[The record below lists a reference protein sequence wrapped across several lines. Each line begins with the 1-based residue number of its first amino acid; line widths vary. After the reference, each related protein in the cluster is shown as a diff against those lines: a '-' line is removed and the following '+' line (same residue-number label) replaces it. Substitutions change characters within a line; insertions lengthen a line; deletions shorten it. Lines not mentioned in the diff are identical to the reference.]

1 MASSTERSLKTY
13 ARRQGEKRTAD
24 RAAVRASASK
34 IDPVVLDF
42 MEKCQKSPRYFIECC
57 LSVQPM
63 EGGEIVPF
71 ILNPGQDLVMQSVER
86 QLAENKPVRVL
97 CLKSRRHGI
106 STLGEALAYWGTSN
120 FPYKN
125 GMVVAHK
132 KVNTGEIFRMA
143 KLFYDTDSRH
153 KLNIAPEILE
163 SNAMALRFGVDRKA
177 KAIGRTGLNSQLLLD
192 SAEGSGVGV
201 GLTLHVLHLSEL
213 GKWVNEMIM
222 PGLMVALTR
231 APGTIGIA
239 ESTAEGVGNTFHKMW
254 KEAEAG
260 RSEWDPVF
268 LSWLLD
274 PNNWLPVSEREA
286 AAWSFTDRYERDLY
300 EKHGASLN
308 QIKWR
313 RMKLSSPEMMR
324 PGYAPEEIFKQEF
337 PACLTGEVR
346 VSTERGIIPI
356 SEILGCRETESGRI
370 VAAGP
375 QPESMVYRLTTKA
388 GRTIR
393 GTFDHPVHTPS
404 GEFVWLGQLQP
415 GQEITLRPPR
425 FAENV
430 YVHRWNPIPGV
441 VHSVEID
448 ETWGRF
454 LGYFMGDGSW
464 YKYVLS
470 IVCDAK
476 DEDTIADVQRVIR
489 AVMGDPHA
497 RTIAKMQGR
506 KGAVEWR
513 LGCKAARDVMLALGT
528 LHRNDGGK
536 GSYKRTVCVPE
547 AIWRSPKPV
556 VREFLRGLFESDG
569 SASGNKVSFAT
580 CKPEFARDV
589 QLLLLG
595 FGINGAIVGTTKKA
609 GSGNTYYIYTITLGV
624 VASRRFHDE
633 IGFVSARKQS
643 GRPEETHLGRPAV
656 EPLMVD
662 EVLSVEE
669 DRVEVTYDLTVE
681 PEHVFSANGILTH
694 NTPEEAFLTSGKHF
708 FLVSALEDLA
718 ASGKGVKKPAY
729 RARIP
734 LEKVPADRD
743 KRDWKALHIPPVRD
757 DYGELYVWEEPK
769 AGEDYVIGGD
779 PAQGLEHGDNSVA
792 WVLKRSTLEFVAR
805 LKSRKFDSDEFG
817 QKCALLGWWYNTA
830 LIGIEINGPGVAA
843 NSALRRVHYNRV
855 WYDRDIVRADEPM
868 KQYLGWRTST
878 ANRRSILE
886 RLEEEIRR
894 MTVSIPAEEFF
905 AEARTFQL
913 IDGRPEAIVG
923 CHDDEIMSAAIAVQ
937 IHLRGGAVRGTKATK
952 EAVPAL
958 DFAKPKSKE
967 NLKRKREIRS
977 YEW

>member
-201 GLTLHVLHLSEL
+201 GLTLHVLHLSEI

-337 PACLTGEVR
+337 P
-346 VSTERGIIPI
+346 
-356 SEILGCRETESGRI
+356 
-370 VAAGP
+370 
-375 QPESMVYRLTTKA
+375 TTP
-388 GRTIR
+388 
-393 GTFDHPVHTPS
+393 D
-404 GEFVWLGQLQP
+404 
-415 GQEITLRPPR
+415 
-425 FAENV
+425 
-430 YVHRWNPIPGV
+430 
-441 VHSVEID
+441 
-448 ETWGRF
+448 
-454 LGYFMGDGSW
+454 
-464 YKYVLS
+464 
-470 IVCDAK
+470 
-476 DEDTIADVQRVIR
+476 
-489 AVMGDPHA
+489 
-497 RTIAKMQGR
+497 
-506 KGAVEWR
+506 
-513 LGCKAARDVMLALGT
+513 
-528 LHRNDGGK
+528 
-536 GSYKRTVCVPE
+536 
-547 AIWRSPKPV
+547 
-556 VREFLRGLFESDG
+556 
-569 SASGNKVSFAT
+569 
-580 CKPEFARDV
+580 
-589 QLLLLG
+589 
-595 FGINGAIVGTTKKA
+595 
-609 GSGNTYYIYTITLGV
+609 
-624 VASRRFHDE
+624 
-633 IGFVSARKQS
+633 
-643 GRPEETHLGRPAV
+643 
-656 EPLMVD
+656 
-662 EVLSVEE
+662 
-669 DRVEVTYDLTVE
+669 
-681 PEHVFSANGILTH
+681 
-694 NTPEEAFLTSGKHF
+694 EAFLTSGKNF
-708 FLVSALEDLA
+708 FLVENLEALA

-952 EAVPAL
+952 EAAPTL

>member
-337 PACLTGEVR
+337 P
-346 VSTERGIIPI
+346 
-356 SEILGCRETESGRI
+356 
-370 VAAGP
+370 
-375 QPESMVYRLTTKA
+375 TTP
-388 GRTIR
+388 
-393 GTFDHPVHTPS
+393 D
-404 GEFVWLGQLQP
+404 
-415 GQEITLRPPR
+415 
-425 FAENV
+425 
-430 YVHRWNPIPGV
+430 
-441 VHSVEID
+441 
-448 ETWGRF
+448 
-454 LGYFMGDGSW
+454 
-464 YKYVLS
+464 
-470 IVCDAK
+470 
-476 DEDTIADVQRVIR
+476 
-489 AVMGDPHA
+489 
-497 RTIAKMQGR
+497 
-506 KGAVEWR
+506 
-513 LGCKAARDVMLALGT
+513 
-528 LHRNDGGK
+528 
-536 GSYKRTVCVPE
+536 
-547 AIWRSPKPV
+547 
-556 VREFLRGLFESDG
+556 
-569 SASGNKVSFAT
+569 
-580 CKPEFARDV
+580 
-589 QLLLLG
+589 
-595 FGINGAIVGTTKKA
+595 
-609 GSGNTYYIYTITLGV
+609 
-624 VASRRFHDE
+624 
-633 IGFVSARKQS
+633 
-643 GRPEETHLGRPAV
+643 
-656 EPLMVD
+656 
-662 EVLSVEE
+662 
-669 DRVEVTYDLTVE
+669 
-681 PEHVFSANGILTH
+681 
-694 NTPEEAFLTSGKHF
+694 EAFLTSGKNF
-708 FLVSALEDLA
+708 FLVENLEALA
-718 ASGKGVKKPAY
+718 SSGKGVKKPAY

-923 CHDDEIMSAAIAVQ
+923 YHDDEIMSAAIAVQ

-952 EAVPAL
+952 EAVPVL